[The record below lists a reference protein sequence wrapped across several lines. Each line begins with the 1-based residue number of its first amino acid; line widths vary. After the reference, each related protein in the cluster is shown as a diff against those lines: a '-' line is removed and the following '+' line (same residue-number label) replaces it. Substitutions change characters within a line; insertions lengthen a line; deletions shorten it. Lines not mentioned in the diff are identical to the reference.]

1 MAEADDLPPEGR
13 DSEAEGRQGPGPGT
27 DWQSG
32 LWEPA
37 FAGGAEAADG
47 LSRRHFLRQLGLAAG
62 CLCGLPNLS
71 EKLFCAAT
79 ATPGTASGKSPLRMA
94 RASWWK
100 PIGDERVQCELCP
113 KECKVGNRER
123 GFCGVR
129 ENRGGVYY
137 TLVYGSVAAANPDP
151 IEKKP
156 FFHFLPGSRAFSIAT
171 AGCNM
176 NCRACQNW
184 ELSQSR
190 PEQVP
195 SVSLSPAELALRAR
209 QAGCESIAYTYNEPV
224 IYWEY
229 VRDAAAAGRKQGVR
243 SVVVSNGYIKPQPLL
258 DALPNLDA
266 VKIDFKAMSED
277 FYRRYCSGTLKPV
290 LDTLLLL
297 KRKGMWTEIVYLVIP
312 TLNDSAAEIEATC
325 RWVRDNLGRDVPLHF
340 SRFYPQYQLK
350 HLPPT
355 PVATLERCY
364 KIGRQ
369 VGLHYV
375 YVGNVPGS
383 AAEHT
388 YCPGCGRAVIERRGF
403 TVIANRLRD
412 GRCSNCGKA
421 IPGVWK

>member
-1 MAEADDLPPEGR
+1 MAKGEDVPAEVK
-13 DSEAEGRQGPGPGT
+13 DSEVAERLGETPESDRHPGLIWHGCADAT
-27 DWQSG
+27 K
-32 LWEPA
+32 A
-37 FAGGAEAADG
+37 FEC
-47 LSRRHFLRQLGLAAG
+47 LSRRSFLQRLGLAAVG
-62 CLCGLPNLS
+62 IWGLPGVAQHLG
-71 EKLFCAAT
+71 AVVPT
-79 ATPGTASGKSPLRMA
+79 APGKTSPKSPLRMA
-94 RASWWK
+94 KASWWK
-100 PIGDERVQCELCP
+100 PIGGDRVQCALCP
-113 KECKVGNRER
+113 KQCKVGNRER

-129 ENRGGVYY
+129 ENREGVYY
-137 TLVYGSVAAANPDP
+137 TLVYGSVAAANVDP

-190 PEQVP
+190 PEQVS
-195 SVSLSPAELALRAR
+195 SVGLSPNDLARRAR

-229 VRDAAAAGRKQGVR
+229 VRDAAAAGHKQGVR
-243 SVVVSNGYIKPQPLL
+243 SVVVTNGYINPQPLL
-258 DALPNLDA
+258 DALPHLDA
-266 VKIDFKAMSED
+266 VKIDLKAMSEN
-277 FYRRYCSGTLKPV
+277 FYRRYCSGTLRPV
-290 LDTLLLL
+290 LDTLRLL
-297 KRKGMWTEIVYLVIP
+297 KRQGMWTEIVYLVIP
-312 TLNDSAAEIEATC
+312 TLNDSRAEIEATC

-355 PVATLERCY
+355 PLATLEQCY

-383 AAEHT
+383 PAENT
-388 YCPGCGRAVIERRGF
+388 YCPGCGTAVIQRRGF
-403 TVIANRLRD
+403 AVVSNRLRN